1 MRIKITLKADL
12 HELCLTHVTAADGC
26 VSAEI
31 GNFLFFSKHTSA
43 AHTHVKHSSCE
54 SAFIVEPTVK

>member
-1 MRIKITLKADL
+1 MRIKITLNADL
-12 HELCLTHVTAADGC
+12 HELCLTHVAAADGC

-43 AHTHVKHSSCE
+43 AHTPMSNTAHVNQ
-54 SAFIVEPTVK
+54 PLLLNQL